1 MINFCDILELDFDF
15 TETELKSAYRRLSK
29 VYHPDANSGSTE
41 YVEKFR
47 MLTEAY
53 EKLLILLKSGKYDK
67 WKSTQQ
73 KKTQKTTTQNQNNKK
88 ESKNYA
94 ADNFSFFEF
103 VNKEGLFEED
113 IHSSSENK
121 KHHVPNDIIEV
132 GSFSYKVTKFIFLKE
147 FGNESIKASSDG
159 YFIIIDLKI
168 QNISKSMI
176 SIHNYMYRLFDNEGF
191 FYEFSNEGLSKMHL
205 LQEKIIPFF
214 GKEQNP
220 KINSNY
226 RLIFEVPTIG
236 DYYLQLC
243 GGNYKFDKNNICI
256 CDRIETIK
264 LKSNPIITN
273 SSLTIESE
281 IEKSD
286 QSKKPRSKWIS
297 FWK

>member
-15 TETELKSAYRRLSK
+15 TEKELKSAYRRLSK
-29 VYHPDANSGSTE
+29 VYHPDANSGSKE

-47 MLTEAY
+47 LLTEAY

-67 WKSTQQ
+67 WKSSQQ
-73 KKTQKTTTQNQNNKK
+73 KKTQNQSNKK
-88 ESKNYA
+88 ESTNYE
-94 ADNFSFFEF
+94 ADSFSFFEF
-103 VNKEGLFEED
+103 VNKQGLFEEY

-132 GSFSYKVTKFIFLKE
+132 GSFSYKVTNFIFLKE

-159 YFIIIDLKI
+159 YFIIIDLET

-191 FYEFSNEGLSKMHL
+191 FYEFSSEGLSKMHL

-220 KINSNY
+220 KINNNY

-256 CDRIETIK
+256 CDKIETIK
-264 LKSNPIITN
+264 LKSNLIITN
-273 SSLTIESE
+273 STLTIGSE
-281 IEKSD
+281 IEKMED
-286 QSKKPRSKWIS
+286 FKKPRNKWIK